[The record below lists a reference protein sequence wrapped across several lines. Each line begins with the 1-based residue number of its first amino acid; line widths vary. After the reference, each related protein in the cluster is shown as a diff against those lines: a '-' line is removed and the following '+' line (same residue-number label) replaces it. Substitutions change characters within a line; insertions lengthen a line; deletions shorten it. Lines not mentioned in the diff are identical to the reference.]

1 MLYIARSRLAPALRR
16 RPLPQ
21 QHIASALNF
30 CTGPVDARRERDAK
44 PSPPLKG
51 LVQSTALG
59 SALLALPKGTV
70 FAAAAT
76 PAPLCG
82 PAMVTFLQTFPPI
95 AAQFCFLA
103 PWTSMKQVEKV
114 GDVGDLP
121 LLPYAAMAVNGVG
134 WMCYGWL
141 APGEYGEPTIW
152 VPNITAALFGSY
164 YWSIYAKNTTASMA
178 PWYGGGAIAVGGI
191 LGLAASSDTIGGY
204 EPRFILGLYL
214 NAVVVAMFGGPLSAL
229 GNVIKTKNTASI
241 PFPFAIATFA
251 NCLSWS
257 MYGYMVVHDP
267 LVYTC
272 NLLGLGSAV
281 AQLGC
286 HAVYGIHSTTAD
298 EASEP
303 EANVKEEEKK

>member
-1 MLYIARSRLAPALRR
+1 MLYIARSRLTPALRR

-103 PWTSMKQVEKV
+103 PWTSMKQVRGIGTCSLPLPTPPPPKHQHYPTPLPILVVSRDYTVANSKLHGLLQVEKV

-134 WMCYGWL
+134 WMCYG
-141 APGEYGEPTIW
+141 IC
-152 VPNITAALFGSY
+152 ALQ
-164 YWSIYAKNTTASMA
+164 T
-178 PWYGGGAIAVGGI
+178 
-191 LGLAASSDTIGGY
+191 
-204 EPRFILGLYL
+204 
-214 NAVVVAMFGGPLSAL
+214 
-229 GNVIKTKNTASI
+229 
-241 PFPFAIATFA
+241 
-251 NCLSWS
+251 
-257 MYGYMVVHDP
+257 
-267 LVYTC
+267 
-272 NLLGLGSAV
+272 
-281 AQLGC
+281 
-286 HAVYGIHSTTAD
+286 
-298 EASEP
+298 
-303 EANVKEEEKK
+303 